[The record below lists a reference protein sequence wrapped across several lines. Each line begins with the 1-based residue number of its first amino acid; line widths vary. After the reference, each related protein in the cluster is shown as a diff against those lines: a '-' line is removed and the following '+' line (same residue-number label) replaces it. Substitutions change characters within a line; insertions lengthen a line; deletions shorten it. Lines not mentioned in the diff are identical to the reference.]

1 MAKNKLDLIFKS
13 YDIRGVYG
21 DTLTEEVA
29 FKIGYAFANFVED
42 DSILIGHDGRISY
55 QEMFDAI
62 SSGIISANKNI
73 IYIGLVPTDIIY
85 SLSGL
90 LNKPGLIITASH
102 NPKNYNGLKLCNAG
116 ALPIGENTG
125 LLEIKALV
133 ENFNNSIE
141 INNLKIV
148 TSNLIDNYF
157 DHIKALVQPN
167 MINNKLKFGIDGGN
181 GAIGSVFDDLDTIYS
196 FNYSPIY
203 LEVDGNF
210 PNHPADPSDEKNL
223 EDLKNLV
230 LENNLDFGVAF
241 DGDADRAVFIDD
253 KGNVISRSMMTALI
267 SDFLSNEKNNLKVVH
282 NVNVSPHA
290 LNLLNDRNIQLYR
303 CKVGHSNIK
312 KMMREIDADFGGEHS
327 AHFYYKENFYADSGI
342 LTLLIFMKIIST
354 KKDKVSN
361 IFENYNFPPSSGEV
375 NFVVDDVEESL
386 KNVEKVFDVDFDY
399 LDGLTCTTENYW
411 FNIRGSNTEPKL
423 RVNVESRSAKVITE
437 VLEKISSNI

>member
-253 KGNVISRSMMTALI
+253 KGNVISGSMMTALI
-267 SDFLSNEKNNLKVVH
+267 SDFLSKEKNNLKVVH

-290 LNLLNDRNIQLYR
+290 LELLNDRNIQLFR

-354 KKDKVSN
+354 KEDKVSN

-423 RVNVESRSAKVITE
+423 RVNVESRFAKVITE